1 MNQLMNL
8 LSKRPTGS
16 YMDSKVGSKFN
27 AVALMLSLMLVL
39 FMHPAHAAETAVT
52 KAEIAHLFSA
62 LEASNCQ
69 FNRNGTWHVTKDAS
83 AHLHSKYRYLQ
94 DKDLVPSAEKFIE
107 RAATESSLSG
117 KAYLIKCAD
126 NVVQPSGPW
135 FQAALVKYRS
145 GAKAK

>member
-1 MNQLMNL
+1 MNI
-8 LSKRPTGS
+8 LSKRPTDS
-16 YMDSKVGSKFN
+16 YMDSKLGFKFN
-27 AVALMLSLMLVL
+27 AIALMLSLILVL
-39 FMHPAHAAETAVT
+39 FMHNARAAESAVT
-52 KAEIAHLFSA
+52 KQEIAHLFST

-69 FNRNGTWHVTKDAS
+69 FYRNGTWHVTKDAS

-94 DKDLVPSAEKFIE
+94 DNDLVPSAEKFIE

-117 KAYLIKCAD
+117 KAYQIKCAD
-126 NVVQPSGPW
+126 NVARPSAPW